1 MENYNLSLAQAYRQ
15 ALVNPQA
22 LSAEDFDQLLAK
34 YPYSQPLHFAFE
46 RRRFFRGEL
55 NVLTGKSILMARNPS
70 WLYDY
75 VQLAAE
81 EVPSIEV
88 VDNDYV
94 PFEEFD
100 NEVDSP
106 ELENSAQEQQEQAP
120 ISEIAEEEET
130 VLAELTLNAEVLD
143 NDEPLVESD
152 LSPAEESA
160 VLADET
166 QLVEEAEQTALDT
179 LVQEGIGGGDYF
191 ALHAKAE
198 RLAAEKAHQAAEA
211 QEALAAEELPPLV
224 DAKREADN
232 ISLYNDDM
240 MPYSFR
246 WWLHKTRQEHAG
258 TYQPFAFQQPVTAA
272 QPMQFDPVKLDKHV
286 LDQQIRQNIIHFQNP
301 EDKLSDAIKQ
311 REVKVVEESKTAAV
325 IERFIREEPQ
335 IQPPSADHL
344 NNENKARKS
353 SEEQFDLVTETLA
366 NIYVSQAMHVKAIEV
381 YKKLILKNPEKKSY
395 FADRIKE
402 LEEKLY

>member
-1 MENYNLSLAQAYRQ
+1 MENYNQSIAQAYHQ

-22 LSAEDFDQLLAK
+22 LSAADFAMLMAK
-34 YPYSQPLHFAFE
+34 YPYSQPLHFAFD

-55 NVLTGKSILMARNPS
+55 DVLTSMSILMARNPS

-75 VQLAAE
+75 VQLTPV
-81 EVPSIEV
+81 EVPSLEV
-88 VDNDYV
+88 EDNDYV
-94 PFEEFD
+94 PFEEFNTAD
-100 NEVDSP
+100 ESAIVDRS
-106 ELENSAQEQQEQAP
+106 
-120 ISEIAEEEET
+120 
-130 VLAELTLNAEVLD
+130 EVLIEED
-143 NDEPLVESD
+143 FLVAETDAESNED
-152 LSPAEESA
+152 DSSILGQQLEEMPEI
-160 VLADET
+160 VEADFVAALEDT
-166 QLVEEAEQTALDT
+166 ADSEEVEQTALNT

-198 RLAAEKAHQAAEA
+198 RLAAEKASQEADALAEA
-211 QEALAAEELPPLV
+211 SEEVVPVPEAV
-224 DAKREADN
+224 RDADDM
-232 ISLYNDDM
+232 SLYNDDM

-258 TYQPFAFQQPVTAA
+258 TYQPFAFQHMLSVEQPL
-272 QPMQFDPVKLDKHV
+272 QFDPVKLDKHV

-301 EDKLSDAIKQ
+301 EDKLSDAVKQ
-311 REVKVVEESKTAAV
+311 REVKVVEERKSTAV

-344 NNENKARKS
+344 NTENKARKS

-366 NIYVSQAMHVKAIEV
+366 SIYASQAMHVKAIEV

>member
-1 MENYNLSLAQAYRQ
+1 MENYNQSLSHAYRQ

-22 LSAEDFDQLLAK
+22 LSAADFAMLMAK

-55 NVLTGKSILMARNPS
+55 DVLTGKSILMARNPS

-81 EVPSIEV
+81 EVPAVEV
-88 VDNDYV
+88 EDNDYV

-100 NEVDSP
+100 LDGSSDTADLLDTEVLYDSQLDDLVAE
-106 ELENSAQEQQEQAP
+106 ELDASLSTWEEVEPPVLSDMP
-120 ISEIAEEEET
+120 TFVDEILVEAAVEPEEEE
-130 VLAELTLNAEVLD
+130 
-143 NDEPLVESD
+143 
-152 LSPAEESA
+152 
-160 VLADET
+160 
-166 QLVEEAEQTALDT
+166 QQMALDT

-198 RLAAEKAHQAAEA
+198 RLAAEKAEQELAEA
-211 QEALAAEELPPLV
+211 TALEQEEPVLETAT
-224 DAKREADN
+224 EADN

-258 TYQPFAFQQPVTAA
+258 TYQPFAFQQAVPPA
-272 QPMQFDPVKLDKHV
+272 QPMQFDPIKLDQHV
-286 LDQQIRQNIIHFQNP
+286 LDQQIRQNIIHFQDP

-311 REVKVVEESKTAAV
+311 REIKVVEESKTAAV

-402 LEEKLY
+402 LEKKLY